1 MQNKKLYKITSA
13 LLLFTYLNLIAIT
26 VFHFHVINFNNQ
38 TSRIDS
44 SSTETNRIIDPFS
57 DGDSNCSVT
66 QFSSSSYINENN
78 FFNQKAINYNIY
90 NYPLIRI
97 SNKPLQVISEANS
110 LRAPPLA
117 S

>member
-26 VFHFHVINFNNQ
+26 VFHFHVINLNSQ
-38 TSRIDS
+38 TASIDS
-44 SSTETNRIIDPFS
+44 SCDETNKIIDPFS
-57 DGDSNCSVT
+57 NGDSNCSVT

-78 FFNQKAINYNIY
+78 FFNQKTIIYNIY

-97 SNKPLQVISEANS
+97 SSKPLQVISEANL